1 MRQLDWD
8 AHTYSFEGTSARA
21 ALDPAAG
28 STQTGVQ
35 HAPGHAPGQWQVAQ
49 LQGYGNFLL
58 FNAVT
63 N

>member
-35 HAPGHAPGQWQVAQ
+35 HAPGQWQVAQ